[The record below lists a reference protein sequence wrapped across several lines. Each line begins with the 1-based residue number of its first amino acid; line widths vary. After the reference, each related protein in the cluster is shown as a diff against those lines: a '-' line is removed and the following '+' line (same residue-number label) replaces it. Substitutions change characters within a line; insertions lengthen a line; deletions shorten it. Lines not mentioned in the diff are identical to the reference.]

1 MLEAINNRANYQ
13 IAKSMLDVAHAKQKA
28 LASNIANF
36 ENPGYKRIDVAKSF
50 QSELEKAV
58 KTKDVQSLMQLRPV
72 LEEDPMARS
81 IRADGNNVSIE
92 KEMMA
97 LNKNSLDY
105 DFAAQLVSG
114 SIRRLNTAI
123 KGKSA

>member
-1 MLEAINNRANYQ
+1 MIEAINDRANYQ
-13 IAKSMLDVAHAKQKA
+13 IAKNLLDVAHARQKA
-28 LASNIANF
+28 LASNVANF

-50 QSELEKAV
+50 QAELQKAV
-58 KTKDVQSLMQLRPV
+58 KSKDIESLINLRPV
-72 LEEDPMARS
+72 LEEDPNAVTM
-81 IRADGNNVSIE
+81 RADGNNVSIE

-97 LNKNSLDY
+97 LNKNTMDY

-123 KGKSA
+123 KGQVS